1 MERKEI
7 RKNGYSLDFEGPLD
21 DIINMLLKAKEEG
34 WNGID
39 QKYDGGEYLEYI
51 VYQSRLET
59 DEEYN
64 SRTEKIQKMEERAK
78 VERRKEYERL
88 KKEFGDS

>member
-1 MERKEI
+1 MERREI

-21 DIINMLLKAKEEG
+21 DIINILLKAKEEG
-34 WNGID
+34 WNGIE
-39 QKYDGGEYLEYI
+39 QKYYRGDREYI

-64 SRTEKIQKMEERAK
+64 SRIEKIQKMEERAK
-78 VERRKEYERL
+78 EERRKEYEQL
-88 KKEFGDS
+88 KKEFGE